1 MRKLAATLSLGLL
14 VSAAAFTDA
23 PAASAGNV
31 LDNGLSLNGISMNG
45 ISMNGISMNGISMNG
60 ISANGLP
67 SDGPAAG
74 VAPGGLNGVAVRAVI
89 LPAVA
94 R

>member
-14 VSAAAFTDA
+14 VSATAFTDA

-45 ISMNGISMNGISMNG
+45 
-60 ISANGLP
+60 LL
-67 SDGPAAG
+67 SDGLAAG
-74 VAPGGLNGVAVRAVI
+74 TALGELNGVVVQAVI

>member
-14 VSAAAFTDA
+14 VSAAAVAAA
-23 PAASAGNV
+23 PAANAGNV
-31 LDNGLSLNGISMNG
+31 LDNGISMNG
-45 ISMNGISMNGISMNG
+45 ISANG

-74 VAPGGLNGVAVRAVI
+74 VAPGELNGVAVRAVI
-89 LPAVA
+89 LPAVV

>member
-45 ISMNGISMNGISMNG
+45 
-60 ISANGLP
+60 LP
-67 SDGPAAG
+67 SDGLAAG
-74 VAPGGLNGVAVRAVI
+74 TALGELNGVAVRAVI

>member
-14 VSAAAFTDA
+14 VSAAAAADA
-23 PAASAGNV
+23 PVANV
-31 LDNGLSLNGISMNG
+31 LDNGLSLNGLSLNGISMNG
-45 ISMNGISMNGISMNG
+45 ISMNG
-60 ISANGLP
+60 LP
-67 SDGPAAG
+67 SDGPVAG
-74 VAPGGLNGVAVRAVI
+74 TALGELNGVVVQAVI

>member
-14 VSAAAFTDA
+14 VSAAAAADA
-23 PAASAGNV
+23 PVANV

-45 ISMNGISMNGISMNG
+45 ISMNG
-60 ISANGLP
+60 LP
-67 SDGPAAG
+67 SDGPVAG
-74 VAPGGLNGVAVRAVI
+74 TALGELNGVVVQAVI

>member
-14 VSAAAFTDA
+14 VSAAASADA
-23 PAASAGNV
+23 PVANV

-45 ISMNGISMNGISMNG
+45 
-60 ISANGLP
+60 LL
-67 SDGPAAG
+67 SDGLAAG
-74 VAPGGLNGVAVRAVI
+74 TALGELNGVVVQAVI
-89 LPAVA
+89 LPAVV